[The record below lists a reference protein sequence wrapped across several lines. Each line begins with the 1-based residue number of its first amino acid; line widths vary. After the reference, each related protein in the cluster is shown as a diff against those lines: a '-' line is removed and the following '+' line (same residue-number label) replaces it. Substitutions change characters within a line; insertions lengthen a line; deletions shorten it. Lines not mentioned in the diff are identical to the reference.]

1 VQPELT
7 LNAIC
12 ERIIQAPLGP
22 HRRLIAISGPPGSG
36 KSTTAEHLAGLLNA
50 QDEKTAVVPMDGFH
64 LDNRLLKEDGNREK
78 KGAPQTF
85 DATGF
90 VRLVAALQSD
100 EAVIYPLFDRGQDIA
115 IAGAGRVNV
124 DVKTVVIEGN
134 YVLLKNQPWQGLS
147 KHWSLTISLAISRDV
162 LKKRLIKRWLDQG
175 LTKADAEIRAIDN
188 DLRNADFIITN
199 EQFAD
204 IKLTRNPK

>member
-1 VQPELT
+1 V
-7 LNAIC
+7 I
-12 ERIIQAPLGP
+12 
-22 HRRLIAISGPPGSG
+22 
-36 KSTTAEHLAGLLNA
+36 
-50 QDEKTAVVPMDGFH
+50 PMDGFH

-100 EAVIYPLFDRGQDIA
+100 EAVIYPLFDRAQDIA

-134 YVLLKNQPWQGLS
+134 YVLLKNQPWQALS

>member
-50 QDEKTAVVPMDGFH
+50 QDEKTAVIPMDGFH

-90 VRLVAALQSD
+90 VRLVAALQSN
-100 EAVIYPLFDRGQDIA
+100 EAVIYPLFDRAQDIA
-115 IAGAGRVNV
+115 IALASTFETLVTYNFSGDIARCFE
-124 DVKTVVIEGN
+124 KKAHKAMARSR
-134 YVLLKNQPWQGLS
+134 LNQ
-147 KHWSLTISLAISRDV
+147 SRC
-162 LKKRLIKRWLDQG
+162 
-175 LTKADAEIRAIDN
+175 
-188 DLRNADFIITN
+188 
-199 EQFAD
+199 
-204 IKLTRNPK
+204 